1 MDLFRQIFIPCSYYN
16 LSPFTQMLPS
26 IIWWNF
32 HLSHLGMGRLEVIR
46 LITQIPLYVC
56 DLSFIL
62 WSINH
67 FLRGT
72 ATHIHL
78 KINISITHTHTHTS
92 PQPQLMRT
100 HAYPSPHP
108 QARLNSLAWN
118 LELLTTSYLL
128 TLEPT
133 CQACDR
139 QNNGPL
145 KDVHIPIARTCECVT
160 SPGKRDLAD

>member
-78 KINISITHTHTHTS
+78 KINISITHTHTHTH
-92 PQPQLMRT
+92 PT
-100 HAYPSPHP
+100 HSFLDY
-108 QARLNSLAWN
+108 LFEW
-118 LELLTTSYLL
+118 YLL
-128 TLEPT
+128 QSSIWGGLTFLPYFVFLSTHVGFLSIHSYFFNFFE
-133 CQACDR
+133 Q
-139 QNNGPL
+139 
-145 KDVHIPIARTCECVT
+145 
-160 SPGKRDLAD
+160 